1 MIESLIYSI
10 NVVIPMLLLILVG
23 YMLKRI
29 GLVTEGFMTVA
40 DKLVFKLCL
49 PSMLF
54 LDVVEANAKSF
65 DKSFVSFCLIAVVIM
80 AVAASFIAVMVTRDN
95 KKRGAMAQGMYRSNS
110 AILGTMLVRSMF
122 DNSPDA
128 NSMMAVT
135 LPFFVVT
142 INILAVVILT
152 VFAPSEKRLT
162 KGEFVKKL
170 VINIAANP
178 LIIAIIAGTAVN
190 IMLSS
195 IKAEP
200 SLVLIKTLEYLSDM
214 AVPLSLIS
222 LGATVSFKAMK
233 GRVGIAVLASLMKTF
248 ILPWIIVLVA
258 ITIGYRGYMLGII
271 FVLFGGPAAV
281 SSYIM
286 AKNMNSDHILAGQI
300 LMITT
305 LLSCLTNFI
314 GVFLLRYFAFI

>member
-1 MIESLIYSI
+1 MTESLIYSI
-10 NVVIPMLLLILVG
+10 NVVIPMLLLILIG
-23 YMLKRI
+23 YVLKRV
-29 GLVTEGFMTVA
+29 GLVNDGFMTVA

-49 PSMLF
+49 PAML
-54 LDVVEANAKSF
+54 LSDVVSASAKSF
-65 DKSFVSFCLIAVVIM
+65 DKGFVAFCLIAVVIM
-80 AVAASFIAVMVTRDN
+80 ATVASFIAVIVTKDN

-122 DNSPDA
+122 DNSPEA

-142 INILAVVILT
+142 LNILAVTLLT
-152 VFAPSEKRLT
+152 FFAPSEKRLT
-162 KGEFVKKL
+162 KCEFAKKL
-170 VINIAANP
+170 VVNIAANP
-178 LIIAIIAGTAVN
+178 LIIAIVIGAAVN
-190 IMLSS
+190 VTLS
-195 IKAEP
+195 
-200 SLVLIKTLEYLSDM
+200 VLDLELPIVFTRTLEYLSDM

-222 LGATVSFKAMK
+222 LGATVSFAAMK
-233 GRVGIAVLASLMKTF
+233 GRVGIAIFASVMKTLV
-248 ILPWIIVLVA
+248 LPWIIVIAA
-258 ITIGYRGYMLGII
+258 IAIGYRGYMLGII

-305 LLSCLTNFI
+305 LLSCLTNFL
-314 GVFLLRYFAFI
+314 GVFLLRYFALV

>member
-1 MIESLIYSI
+1 MTESLIYSI
-10 NVVIPMLLLILVG
+10 NVVMPILLLALIG
-23 YMLKRI
+23 YLLKRL
-29 GLVTEGFMTVA
+29 GLVTEGFMSVA

-49 PSMLF
+49 PAMLF
-54 LDVVEANAKSF
+54 LDVVEASAGSF
-65 DKSFVSFCLIAVVIM
+65 DKSLVAFCLVAVVIM
-80 AVAASFIAVMVTRDN
+80 AVIASVIAIIATKDN

-142 INILAVVILT
+142 LNILAVALLT

-162 KGEFVKKL
+162 KREFVKKL
-170 VINIAANP
+170 IVNIAANP
-178 LIIAIIAGTAVN
+178 LIIAIVLGAAVN
-190 IMLSS
+190 VSLTA
-195 IKAEP
+195 IKAELP
-200 SLVLIKTLEYLSDM
+200 LLFTRTLEYLSDM

-222 LGATVSFKAMK
+222 LGATVSFEAMR
-233 GRVGIAVLASLMKTF
+233 GRVGYAFLASVMKTLVLPWMIVLA
-248 ILPWIIVLVA
+248 A
-258 ITIGYRGYMLGII
+258 IAMGFSGYMLGII

-305 LLSCLTNFI
+305 LMSCLTNFL
-314 GVFLLRYFAFI
+314 GVFLLRYFALI